1 MTEKELREK
10 INQIVSDEQ
19 RAVANILLDNT
30 IPQMQKYYQSQ
41 IDGLKKQL
49 LDERVANRNRFEIA
63 ITVCE
68 REKVSLLE
76 DCLFPMDMEDISEKA
91 VLEENTLK
99 LPVWIAEDDVNMKWY
114 LVYGIKGYL
123 HTNGG
128 DVAVNFR
135 VQKDSAYLDIL
146 NRCKQSFAL
155 NGLNWR
161 TVNTAYLH
169 KFYILETELTGVEA
183 DTEIYGYTFECEA
196 LTGKIRDNMVPLWN
210 IRHITMQANDFPI
223 MQEDKICYRYDF
235 VLQDNKELVVDM
247 ADDIRG
253 YCARYAN
260 TLSFI
265 TDNNDNRQFSFWEIT
280 HDDFKSMNN
289 EYMIL
294 TNGLSHHMWSTMRN
308 SEIVHSAWEVARS
321 VLGLSISENIE
332 YLGGQVLTDYD
343 KADDFVVAEEPFQAL
358 SISDTRDYLE
368 LRIRNKDIPKY
379 LYRNVV
385 QYIVD
390 SVQCEFREYKVI
402 CRMDEM

>member
-19 RAVANILLDNT
+19 RVVANILLDNT
-30 IPQMQKYYQSQ
+30 IPQMHKYYQNQ
-41 IDGLKKQL
+41 IDALRKQL
-49 LDERVANRNRFEIA
+49 LDERIENLSRFEIA

-68 REKVSLLE
+68 REKISRLE
-76 DCLFPMDMEDISEKA
+76 DYLFLMDMEDVSDKA
-91 VLEENTLK
+91 VVEANILK
-99 LPVWIAEDDVNMKWY
+99 LPVWIAEDDISMKQY
-114 LVYGIKGYL
+114 LLYGIEGHI
-123 HTNGG
+123 HTSGG
-128 DVAVNFR
+128 DVAVRFR
-135 VQKDSAYLDIL
+135 VQKNTAYLDIM
-146 NRCKQSFAL
+146 NRCRQSFAL

-161 TVNTAYLH
+161 NVNEAYLH
-169 KFYILETELTGVEA
+169 KFYILEADLLLADA

-196 LTGKIRDNMVPLWN
+196 LEGKIHDNIVPLWN

-235 VLQDNKELVVDM
+235 TLQENTELVVDM

-253 YCARYAN
+253 YCARYAK

-265 TDNNDNRQFSFWEIT
+265 TDNNDNRQFTFWEIK
-280 HDDFKSMNN
+280 HIDFKSVNS

-321 VLGLSISENIE
+321 VIGLSISGNIE
-332 YLGGQVLTDYD
+332 YQGGQVLADYD

-379 LYRNVV
+379 LYRNVI

-390 SVQCEFREYKVI
+390 TIQREFREYKVI